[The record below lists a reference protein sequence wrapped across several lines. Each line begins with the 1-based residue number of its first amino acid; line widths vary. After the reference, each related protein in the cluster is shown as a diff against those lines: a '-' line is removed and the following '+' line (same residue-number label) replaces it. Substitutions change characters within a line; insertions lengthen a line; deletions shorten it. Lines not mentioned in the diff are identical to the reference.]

1 MSVRSVESRKIHE
14 IRRRRFGRSHGT
26 LEKTALVALVALVAL
41 GAAWS
46 LAYGKNRKEEK
57 PKEAQFR
64 YVGGTEDVPAGCD
77 GRLEVGQEA
86 LTFKCFQYNLAI
98 PYASIN
104 LMQYRPEVSKEVW
117 KRKPKWKVRPAG
129 GGGKQNRYFTVGY
142 TKGGATHVVV
152 LDVPPDAMRP
162 YLAEIDLKAGRRV
175 EVKGYEE
182 SD

>member
-1 MSVRSVESRKIHE
+1 M
-14 IRRRRFGRSHGT
+14 
-26 LEKTALVALVALVAL
+26 
-41 GAAWS
+41 GAACS
-46 LAYGKNRKEEK
+46 LAYGRNRKEEKREK
-57 PKEAQFR
+57 PKEAQFK
-64 YVGGTEDVPAGCD
+64 YAGGTEAVPANCD

-86 LTFKCFQYNLAI
+86 LTFKCFQYALAI

-129 GGGKQNRYFTVGY
+129 GGGKQNRYFTVRY
-142 TKGGATHVVV
+142 TEGGATHVVV